1 MTGQGRRAGIRSD
14 GVGPDRV
21 RRELRRL
28 VKELLHERTLVIA
41 SNRGPIEYRASGG
54 ALRPKRGA
62 GGVVTAVSAI
72 SGLANPIWIA
82 AAMGEGDRER
92 ARHAGDAPIEEAG
105 GGYRYRLRFVTPDP
119 DVYDQYYNVIANP
132 LLWFLQH
139 YLWDTPRVPN
149 IDRATHRA
157 WQEGYVAT
165 NQLFAEA
172 VVDAARQTGRPA
184 VVLLQDYHLYLA
196 PAPIRAALPDATIT
210 LFVHIP
216 WPDPDYWRL
225 LPGTMRQEICRS
237 LCACDVVGFQTQR
250 SVRNFLQTCAA
261 FLPEAD
267 VNLRTSTV
275 RLDGHETLARAYPIS
290 IDVAAVRRVAGSRA
304 AREHEATLATERD
317 VQTIMRVDRIE
328 PSKNIVRGF
337 EAYRLL
343 LAEHPELHGRVRF
356 LALLVPSRLSVEEY
370 GRYLDEINVL
380 VGRINLEFG
389 DDDWQPIEMVL
400 GDNYARALAAMK
412 GYDALL
418 VNPLL
423 DGMNLV
429 AKEGV
434 LVNERDGVLI
444 LSEGAGAFEQ
454 LDQLSLPVA
463 SCDVS
468 GTADALYTA
477 LTLPPAERRER
488 AAALRG
494 AVEEFD
500 ITRWL
505 HDQLVDLSALDRRSP
520 AHA

>member
-1 MTGQGRRAGIRSD
+1 
-14 GVGPDRV
+14 
-21 RRELRRL
+21 
-28 VKELLHERTLVIA
+28 
-41 SNRGPIEYRASGG
+41 
-54 ALRPKRGA
+54 
-62 GGVVTAVSAI
+62 
-72 SGLANPIWIA
+72 
-82 AAMGEGDRER
+82 
-92 ARHAGDAPIEEAG
+92 
-105 GGYRYRLRFVTPDP
+105 
-119 DVYDQYYNVIANP
+119 
-132 LLWFLQH
+132 
-139 YLWDTPRVPN
+139 
-149 IDRATHRA
+149 
-157 WQEGYVAT
+157 
-165 NQLFAEA
+165 
-172 VVDAARQTGRPA
+172 
-184 VVLLQDYHLYLA
+184 
-196 PAPIRAALPDATIT
+196 
-210 LFVHIP
+210 
-216 WPDPDYWRL
+216 
-225 LPGTMRQEICRS
+225 
-237 LCACDVVGFQTQR
+237 
-250 SVRNFLQTCAA
+250 
-261 FLPEAD
+261 
-267 VNLRTSTV
+267 
-275 RLDGHETLARAYPIS
+275 
-290 IDVAAVRRVAGSRA
+290 
-304 AREHEATLATERD
+304 
-317 VQTIMRVDRIE
+317 MRVDRIE

-412 GYDALL
+412 GYDVLL

-454 LDQLSLPVA
+454 FDTLSLPVA

-477 LTLPPAERRER
+477 LMLPPSERRER

-505 HDQLVDLSALDRRSP
+505 RDQLVDLSALDRRSP
-520 AHA
+520 AHT